1 MGADFHR
8 ERSIDPS
15 SRNPNATRQ
24 GSTLIVA
31 DCLYFHGP
39 IRLHDYQARE
49 GGRDDG
55 QRMSRGWK
63 GERCSGMDG
72 FVVSSRFE
80 NRKSQDGSTGTKSST
95 WVDRYGCFPGI
106 SLLDAVQSQ
115 HARWPLQG
123 YWLRQ
128 RHPPIQHLCCKCV
141 YCLRKA
147 EASRERRR
155 IYIGVGPC
163 LPP

>member
-63 GERCSGMDG
+63 GERCSGVDG

-80 NRKSQDGSTGTKSST
+80 NRKSQGGSN
-95 WVDRYGCFPGI
+95 VLQVEARHQ
-106 SLLDAVQSQ
+106 VE
-115 HARWPLQG
+115 ARWPGNTLVT
-123 YWLRQ
+123 
-128 RHPPIQHLCCKCV
+128 PPM
-141 YCLRKA
+141 
-147 EASRERRR
+147 
-155 IYIGVGPC
+155 
-163 LPP
+163 